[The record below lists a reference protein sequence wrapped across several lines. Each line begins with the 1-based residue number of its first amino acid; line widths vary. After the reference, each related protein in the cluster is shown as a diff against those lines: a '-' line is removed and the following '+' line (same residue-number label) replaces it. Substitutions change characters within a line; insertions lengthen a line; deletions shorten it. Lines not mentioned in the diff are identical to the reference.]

1 MDYRQA
7 NMIFP
12 NAKLVQQGGDNI
24 DEYISEIREAIL
36 SKEGIVSDD
45 ARQDFRFFVKNCM
58 STSILDQIGGDMNSF
73 NKRSFRLKQLNQSR
87 SSQSFDRKHLDQIV
101 QQRSNPDNITSQDED
116 V

>member
-1 MDYRQA
+1 MTSQDAIAAMDYRQA

-45 ARQDFRFFVKNCM
+45 ARQDFRF
-58 STSILDQIGGDMNSF
+58 
-73 NKRSFRLKQLNQSR
+73 
-87 SSQSFDRKHLDQIV
+87 
-101 QQRSNPDNITSQDED
+101 
-116 V
+116 